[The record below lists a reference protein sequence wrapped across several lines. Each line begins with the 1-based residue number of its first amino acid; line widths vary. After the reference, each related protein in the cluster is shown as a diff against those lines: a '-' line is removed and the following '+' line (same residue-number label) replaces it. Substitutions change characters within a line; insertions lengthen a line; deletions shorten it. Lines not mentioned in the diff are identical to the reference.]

1 VTRLHELRERL
12 VDKRVA
18 VMLGG
23 MSGEREVSLR
33 SGANVMAAL
42 TRAGI
47 EHAPIDPRREDWLPS
62 LRDFAPDAV
71 LLALHGRGGEDGT
84 MQGCLD
90 TLEYRYTGSGVLSS
104 SVAMDKVKTKQILQV
119 VGLPTPPWVS
129 IDPHGDVR
137 ARVDDVADA
146 LDFPLVVKPVAEGS
160 SLGVTVV
167 RDAGDLGPVLLK
179 THYEFR
185 SIFAERYVPG
195 MEITVGIIGVGAKAR
210 ALPVL
215 ELVPQNEFYDY
226 EAKYTDGMTAFFLP
240 ARLTD
245 DVTAE
250 VQDMA
255 RRAHASLGCHGVSR
269 VDMIVTPDGAPYIT
283 EINTL
288 PGLTDLSDLPAQART
303 AGMSYDELILEI
315 LNSAFVERLS

>member
-1 VTRLHELRERL
+1 MTRLHELRERL
-12 VDKRVA
+12 GDKRIA

-33 SGANVMAAL
+33 SGANVMASL

-47 EHAPIDPRREDWLPS
+47 EHAPIDPRREEWLAS
-62 LRDFAPDAV
+62 LGGFAPDAV
-71 LLALHGRGGEDGT
+71 FLALHGRGGEDGT

-129 IDPHGDVR
+129 IDPHEGVR
-137 ARVDDVADA
+137 SRIDDVADA
-146 LDFPLVVKPVAEGS
+146 LGFPLVVKPVAEGS

-167 RDAGDLGPVLLK
+167 RERADLGPVLLK
-179 THYEFR
+179 THYAFR
-185 SIFAERYVPG
+185 SIFAEKYVRG
-195 MEITVGIIGVGAKAR
+195 MEITVGIIGVGSKAR

-255 RRAHASLGCHGVSR
+255 LRAHASLGCHGVSR
-269 VDMIVTPDGAPYIT
+269 VDMIVTPDGSPYIT

-315 LNSAFVERLS
+315 LDSAFVERLS